1 MLNKLQNFLIQLIE
15 FAQKNNEMNEYKE
28 FIANQL
34 KENTKYNAKVA
45 IAKYYQQKYKF
56 FK

>member
-1 MLNKLQNFLIQLIE
+1 
-15 FAQKNNEMNEYKE
+15 MNEYKE